1 MRSSPLAEKRA
12 FVLINAQQ
20 KLWRRAMKA
29 FLSAVAF
36 IVVVAAAA
44 PYLLPGMQQ
53 NASSAFTTS
62 SVRIDDPGSNL
73 IGKN

>member
-1 MRSSPLAEKRA
+1 
-12 FVLINAQQ
+12 
-20 KLWRRAMKA
+20 MKA

-53 NASSAFTTS
+53 NASTAFTTS
-62 SVRIDDPGSNL
+62 GVRLDDPGSNL